1 MFRQNG
7 RFFFGGGRKGTT
19 FTHLED
25 AGIIMLAELSCQ
37 CQSGWNFELQSTKR
51 SHISRIH
58 VFLLDLGL
66 GLCEV
71 EIHFEEKYVVWC
83 ILIEDYTVQLCK
95 DHIQSL

>member
-7 RFFFGGGRKGTT
+7 SFFLGVKAQ
-19 FTHLED
+19 HLHTWK
-25 AGIIMLAELSCQ
+25 MQVSLCLPSCHAQ

-66 GLCEV
+66 GLREV
-71 EIHFEEKYVVWC
+71 EIHLSKNTLFDVYW
-83 ILIEDYTVQLCK
+83 
-95 DHIQSL
+95 